1 MNRYDWTNFDTK
13 VFEEIWRLLRERGG
27 NQVPQRDLLD
37 FIEKEVG
44 CSRVRAFQNLSYLV
58 RKEPKLGY
66 RKDNRP
72 WRDLKIRVWLVY
84 TGELPQVTESNL
96 IKPNKEEEK
105 KVRYPDRV
113 YGQKRIPL
121 KTTSFRKRT

>member
-1 MNRYDWTNFDTK
+1 MNRYDWTGFDTK

-44 CSRVRAFQNLSYLV
+44 CSRVRAFQNLSRLV
-58 RKEPKLGY
+58 RKEPKLVY

-84 TGELPQVTESNL
+84 TGEVPEETKLNL
-96 IKPNKEEEK
+96 IKANEEEEK

-113 YGQKRIPL
+113 YGQKPIPL
-121 KTTSFRKRT
+121 KTSPFRKRT

>member
-13 VFEEIWRLLRERGG
+13 VFEKIWEIMRESGKKE
-27 NQVPQRDLLD
+27 VPQRDILD
-37 FIEKEVG
+37 FIVKEIG

-58 RKEPKLGY
+58 RKEPKLVY

-72 WRDLKIRVWLVY
+72 WRDLKIRVWVVY
-84 TGELPQVTESNL
+84 TGEVPEETKLSL
-96 IKPNKEEEK
+96 IKENEEEEK

-113 YGQKRIPL
+113 YGQKPIPL
-121 KTTSFRKRT
+121 KTYPFPKRT